1 MLKRIISLILC
12 FGNFA
17 FMFAGQYTRISLKV
31 IDAKPEIIPAL
42 TMYKNDLSEVE
53 TNLTLFEQSPQNY
66 YGEIFLETPTI
77 IKLKYDN
84 RSFDLYIEP
93 GDDLTLS
100 FEAAKFPS
108 SLFFLGKGTEHNT
121 YLVRFR
127 EKFYNQRDNIL
138 TNYIN
143 TFTPIEYKK
152 WMADAMQKRWE
163 FYRDYDGWEKERFTS
178 AFTQFACAEIDYWY
192 AYHLLRYKQEHLQG
206 AVLSQFIQIPE
217 NYYDFLNAIII
228 NNDDA
233 LVHPLYRSFLKL
245 YLIFRQDYPNSFL
258 GLASKQVI
266 LKVKVPSME
275 LLANPT
281 SKILGYVTEGT
292 KVLVLEKLTIGGDA
306 TGLPTAYRIKVRTND
321 GQEGWMRT
329 SGLEFEPE
337 PTTLNRQGMTIE
349 VAEISA
355 KKLITKGKVGF
366 KSLAVL
372 TQPYESETVEVLKTE
387 QEVTYLNQKTDQKYI
402 YKDQDSI
409 AYQCIFLKVRTANG
423 RIGWVAS
430 AGLRLT
436 EKEVEDKVK
445 KQRIG
450 YKSKNAYNNID
461 FLLYGKSRI
470 YALASNIEY
479 RLHFEQT
486 KDVKPQY
493 DVFVKENTARY
504 LKNEIDSVFQRAI
517 LNPIAP
523 PANNNSTVVLTGV
536 YDITL
541 NVAPAKFRVEAN
553 TVAYYSASSKS
564 IKRPIN
570 NTTENSS
577 STNNTIP
584 NNSTTSAS
592 KPKLAIGTSVNIN
605 KKTESSSQPIATPQ
619 NIGTVLTKNAT
630 QPPSSNTNRTS
641 TNPTTTASTVVSNN
655 NNSTTNI
662 TNISSNTT
670 TIAEVKPDIADKTT
684 EVESALPK
692 KIEVKMPNSQYDLIS
707 TSIKGKVTDPRGLNV
722 TLNLMID
729 VVNLREANYNTK
741 IKTDNTFSLD
751 FFLAEPAVGE
761 LVCGSDTI
769 PIYIEPNNQIEL
781 ELNGKDKNQLAC
793 NGIGGTHI
801 LYLDMFRQFSKSIDA
816 ETKYK
821 IRTLTPENFRTFM
834 HEKHR
839 IKREFLENYQ
849 QKHLFSPNFLE
860 YASSDI
866 DYWFAFNMVN
876 YPWEYPLYFSEAPPA
891 KVPPNYYDFLQK
903 IKIQNDVAL
912 PSKNYRF
919 FLDQHLS
926 DLKRKSENN
935 TKTPKEV
942 TEKYF
947 TNKTLAYCRAKQV
960 SQDLAYDINAMKINA
975 VKNYVLNSSYPLF
988 NEAVI
993 ASLYRQLPIQ
1003 TGASA
1008 PSFRLT
1014 DATGKEIT
1022 LDDLKGK
1029 VVYLDF
1035 WATWCAP
1042 CIQAL
1047 PHTERIRQRFNENE
1061 VVFVYINMDEDK
1073 SKWLHYLAEH
1083 PLGGTHVSGYSQNP
1097 YRESVTALYQATKL
1111 PSTVLIDKSGN
1122 IAADANERLDSETA
1136 AMRIQNLISK

>member
-1 MLKRIISLILC
+1 ML
-12 FGNFA
+12 
-17 FMFAGQYTRISLKV
+17 FAGQYTRLSVKV
-31 IDAKPEIIPAL
+31 IDAKPDINPTLA
-42 TMYKNDLSEVE
+42 MYKNDLNETEV
-53 TNLTLFEQSPQNY
+53 TLSIIGQSTHDY
-66 YGEIFLETPTI
+66 YSEIFLEAPTI
-77 IKLKYDN
+77 VKLKYDN

-93 GDDLTLS
+93 GDDLNLS
-100 FEAAKFPS
+100 FEATKFPF
-108 SLFFLGKGTEHNT
+108 SLFFLGKGAEHNS
-121 YLVRFR
+121 YLVKFR

-143 TFTPIEYKK
+143 SFTPNEYKK
-152 WMADAMQKRWE
+152 WMTDAMKKRWE
-163 FYRDYDGWEKERFTS
+163 FYRDYDGWEKERFTPS
-178 AFTQFACAEIDYWY
+178 FTQFACAEIDYWY
-192 AYHLLRYKQEHLQG
+192 AYHLLRYKQEHQQG
-206 AVLSQFIQIPE
+206 TDFSQFVQIPE
-217 NYYDFLNAIII
+217 NYYDFLNNIII
-228 NNDDA
+228 NHDEA
-233 LVHPLYRSFLKL
+233 LVHPLYRNFLKL
-245 YLIFRQDYPNSFL
+245 YLGFRQDFPSSFF
-258 GLASKQVI
+258 GLSSKQVI

-281 SKILGYVTEGT
+281 SKVVGYLTEGT

-306 TGLPTAYRIKVRTND
+306 TGLPTAYRIKVKSSD

-337 PTTLNRQGMTIE
+337 PATLNRQGMTIE
-349 VAEISA
+349 IAEITT

-372 TQPYESETVEVLKTE
+372 TQPYESEVVEVIKSE
-387 QEVTYLNQKTDQKYI
+387 QEVTYLNQKTDQKFI

-423 RIGWVAS
+423 HIGWVAS

-436 EKEVEDKVK
+436 EKEVEDKIK
-445 KQRIG
+445 KPRIG

-470 YALASNIEY
+470 FALASNIEY
-479 RLHFEQT
+479 RLHFEHP

-493 DVFVKENTARY
+493 DLFLRENTTRY
-504 LKNEIDSVFQRAI
+504 LKDEIDSVFLKA
-517 LNPIAP
+517 LKNPISP
-523 PANNNSTVVLTGV
+523 SKNSANVVLTGV

-541 NVAPAKFRVEAN
+541 NVPPARFRVEAN
-553 TVAYYSASSKS
+553 TSTIISYPTKNIKPSVTTLATESNKSNVSTSGSSNGTV
-564 IKRPIN
+564 N
-570 NTTENSS
+570 N
-577 STNNTIP
+577 
-584 NNSTTSAS
+584 S
-592 KPKLAIGTSVNIN
+592 KPKLAIGTGVNIS
-605 KKTESSSQPIATPQ
+605 KKVETTPQTIATPQTIGSVLTKPTTTSSTAATSVGANNTSSTISTTSSSIKENNPTVSTESSSNLAE
-619 NIGTVLTKNAT
+619 
-630 QPPSSNTNRTS
+630 
-641 TNPTTTASTVVSNN
+641 TA
-655 NNSTTNI
+655 
-662 TNISSNTT
+662 
-670 TIAEVKPDIADKTT
+670 
-684 EVESALPK
+684 SALPK
-692 KIEVKMPNSQYDLIS
+692 KIEVKMPNAQYDLIVS
-707 TSIKGKVTDPRGLNV
+707 SIKGKVTDPRGINV

-729 VVNLREANYNTK
+729 VINLREVTYNTK
-741 IKTDNTFSLD
+741 IKSDNTFNLE

-761 LVCGSDTI
+761 LICGYDTI
-769 PIYIEPNNQIEL
+769 PVYLEPNNQIDL
-781 ELNGKDKNQLAC
+781 ELNGKDKIFLAC
-793 NGIGGTHI
+793 NGTGGTHI
-801 LYLDMFRQFSKSIDA
+801 MYLDMFKHFSKNIDA
-816 ETKYK
+816 ETKFK

-839 IKREFLENYQ
+839 LKREFLETYQ
-849 QKHLFSPNFLE
+849 QRNLFSQDFLE
-860 YASSDI
+860 YVSADI

-903 IKIQNDVAL
+903 IKVQNDIAL

-919 FLDQHLS
+919 FLDQYLS
-926 DLKRKSENN
+926 DQKRKSENH
-935 TKTPKEV
+935 TKTFKEII
-942 TEKYF
+942 EKTF
-947 TNKTLAYCRAKQV
+947 NNKTMAYCRAKQV
-960 SQDLAYDINAMKINA
+960 SQDLSFEINAMKINA
-975 VKNYVLNSSYPLF
+975 VKNYVLNSTYPLY

-993 ASLYRQLPIQ
+993 ASLYRQLPVQ

-1014 DATGKEIT
+1014 DVKGKEVT
-1022 LDDLKGK
+1022 LDELKGK

-1073 SKWLHYLAEH
+1073 SKWERYLTEH
-1083 PLGGTHVSGYSQNP
+1083 PLGGMHVSGYSPNP
-1097 YRESVTALYQATKL
+1097 YRELVTALYQATKL

>member
-1 MLKRIISLILC
+1 MLRKIISFIFC
-12 FGNFA
+12 FGSFA
-17 FMFAGQYTRISLKV
+17 SVFAGQYTRISLKV
-31 IDAKPEIIPAL
+31 IDAKQDVVPFL
-42 TMYKNDLSEVE
+42 TTYKNDLSEAE
-53 TNLTLFEQSPQNY
+53 NNLTLLGQPSQDY
-66 YGEIFLETPTI
+66 YSEFFLETPTV

-93 GDDLTLS
+93 GDDLSIS
-100 FEAAKFPS
+100 FEAVKFPF
-108 SLFFLGKGTEHNT
+108 SLFFSGKGTEHNT
-121 YLVRFR
+121 YLAKFR
-127 EKFYNQRDNIL
+127 EKFFNQRDNIL

-143 TFTPIEYKK
+143 SFTPIEYKK
-152 WMADAMQKRWE
+152 WMTEAMQKRWE
-163 FYRDYDGWEKERFTS
+163 FYRDYDGWEKEHFTPT
-178 AFTQFACAEIDYWY
+178 FTQFACAEIDYWF
-192 AYHLLRYKQEHLQG
+192 AYHLLRYKQEHQQG

-217 NYYDFLNAIII
+217 NYYDFLNTIII

-233 LVHPLYRSFLKL
+233 LIHPLYRNFIKL
-245 YLIFRQDYPNSFL
+245 YLVFRQDFPNSFL

-266 LKVKVPSME
+266 LTVKVPSME

-349 VAEISA
+349 VAEITT
-355 KKLITKGKVGF
+355 KKIITKGKVGF
-366 KSLAVL
+366 KTLTVL
-372 TQPYESETVEVLKTE
+372 TQPYENEIVEVLKYE
-387 QEVTYLNQKTDQKYI
+387 QEVTYLNQKTEQKFI

-409 AYQCIFLKVRTANG
+409 AYQCIFLKVRTPNG
-423 RIGWVAS
+423 HIGWVAS

-436 EKEVEDKVK
+436 EKEVDDKNK

-461 FLLYGKSRI
+461 FLLYGKTRI
-470 YALASNIEY
+470 FALATNLEN
-479 RLHFEQT
+479 RLHFEQP

-493 DVFVKENTARY
+493 DVFTKENTIRY
-504 LKNEIDSVFQRAI
+504 LKNEIDSIFQRAI
-517 LNPIAP
+517 LNPITP
-523 PANNNSTVVLTGV
+523 SANSNSTVVLTGV
-536 YDITL
+536 YDLTL
-541 NVAPAKFRVEAN
+541 NVPPSKFRVETSSVALFNYPSKNSKQTSIASGNAN
-553 TVAYYSASSKS
+553 TNAAMPNATNNSIAS
-564 IKRPIN
+564 
-570 NTTENSS
+570 NTT
-577 STNNTIP
+577 
-584 NNSTTSAS
+584 
-592 KPKLAIGTSVNIN
+592 KPKLAIGTGVNIN
-605 KKTESSSQPIATPQ
+605 KKSEIQPQTIATPQ
-619 NIGTVLTKNAT
+619 NIGTVLTKTAVNSEVVNSTNANNIVA
-630 QPPSSNTNRTS
+630 SSEHSTTLNNTS
-641 TNPTTTASTVVSNN
+641 TTKNVTIASNENTT
-655 NNSTTNI
+655 NSTEL
-662 TNISSNTT
+662 
-670 TIAEVKPDIADKTT
+670 A
-684 EVESALPK
+684 SALPQ

-707 TSIKGKVTDPRGLNV
+707 TTIKGKVTDPRGLNV
-722 TLNLMID
+722 SLNLMID
-729 VVNLREANYNTK
+729 VVNLREVTYNTK
-741 IKTDNTFSLD
+741 IKSDNTFSLD

-769 PIYIEPNNQIEL
+769 AIYVEPNDQIEL
-781 ELNGKDKNQLAC
+781 ELNGKDKNQLAS
-793 NGIGGTHI
+793 NGTGGVHI
-801 LYLDMFRQFSKSIDA
+801 MYLDMFRQFSKSIDA
-816 ETKYK
+816 ETKYR

-834 HEKHR
+834 HEKYN
-839 IKREFLENYQ
+839 IKKTFLENYQ
-849 QKHLFSPNFLE
+849 QKHLFSQNFLD
-860 YASSDI
+860 YASADI

-903 IKIQNDVAL
+903 IKTQNDAAL
-912 PSKNYRF
+912 PSKNYRY
-919 FLDQHLS
+919 FLDQYLS
-926 DLKRKSENN
+926 DLKRKSENH

-942 TEKYF
+942 AEKYF

-960 SQDLAYDINAMKINA
+960 SQDLAFDINAMKINA
-975 VKNYVLNSSYPLF
+975 VKNYVLNSSYPLY

-1047 PHTERIRQRFNENE
+1047 PHTERIRQRFSENE

-1073 SKWLHYLAEH
+1073 NKWLRYLAEH